1 MRQFDLLRKPYF
13 YPMKIALLADIHGNA
28 IALDAVLEDIER
40 EGGVDAHWILGD
52 LVAIGPDPIGVLQQI
67 SALDNTTIIRGNTD
81 RYVATNDRPGPGIAE
96 VQANPA
102 LLKPLI
108 QVANTFAWTQG
119 MVTAAGWLPW
129 LAKLPLD
136 FEMQLPDGTRFL
148 GVHASPGTDD
158 GTGISPASTDEE
170 IETLFNN
177 CHKDLVC
184 VGHTHLPLDR
194 KWEKM
199 HLVNPGSV
207 GLSRTPD
214 LHACYAML
222 ETETDG
228 YRIQH
233 RRVPF
238 DRQAVIDQL
247 INLAHPARD
256 YIIHHLT
263 HQL

>member
-1 MRQFDLLRKPYF
+1 
-13 YPMKIALLADIHGNA
+13 MKIALLADIHGNA
-28 IALDAVLEDIER
+28 IALDAVLADIGR
-40 EGGVDAHWILGD
+40 EGGADGYWVLGD
-52 LVAIGPDPIGVLQQI
+52 LVAIGPDPVGVLERL
-67 SALDNTTIIRGNTD
+67 SSLAGLRVIRGNTD
-81 RYVATNDRPGPGIAE
+81 RYVATNDRPGPSIVA
-96 VQANPA
+96 VQADAA
-102 LLKPLI
+102 LFAPLI

-129 LAKLPLD
+129 LKELPLD
-136 FEMQLPDGTRFL
+136 FEIRLPDGTRFL

-170 IETLFNN
+170 IKSLFSN
-177 CHKDLVC
+177 CQADLIC

-194 KWEKM
+194 KWKQM

-214 LHACYAML
+214 LHACYAFL
-222 ETETDG
+222 DADGDG
-228 YRIQH
+228 YRITH
-233 RRVPF
+233 RRAAF

-247 INLAHPARD
+247 NELAHPARE

-263 HQL
+263 HAL